1 MNTIFTFLN
10 QLSQN
15 NNKEW
20 FSAHKEDYE
29 TAKKQAEIFF
39 RSVYEE
45 VAKTDFMTTALTTN
59 LNGEPIDDNVF

>member
-20 FSAHKEDYE
+20 FSAHKEAYE

-45 VAKTDFMTTALTTN
+45 VAKTNFLI
-59 LNGEPIDDNVF
+59 L